1 MGLYSRIKRSTAE
14 ANMHLEF
21 TEQERAFREDVRR
34 FLRERLP
41 ADIRDKV
48 HGGYELAREDYLMW
62 QRRLYERGWGAM
74 NWPLQFGGT
83 GWNAVQQYI
92 FEEEAAQAGAPR
104 LIPFGLKMVAPVL
117 MAYGSA
123 AQQSK
128 FLPKI
133 LSGEAWW
140 CQGYSEPGAGSD
152 LASLRTRAVRDGDH
166 YLVNGQKTWNTL
178 GHFAD
183 WIFCLVRT
191 DPQAKPQS
199 GITFLL
205 IDMKSPGISVRP
217 IALMDGGR
225 EVNDVW
231 FENVRVP
238 LENRVG
244 EENRGWTYAKFLLG
258 HERTIIAGIGTAKRE
273 LARLKRVAAAQRKDE
288 GVLLDDP
295 LFAARV
301 ARVEI
306 ELAALEITNLRVLCD
321 EQKSRAP
328 GPEASMLKIR
338 GSEIQQDISE
348 LLMRAAGAYALP
360 MRREAMEAGWQ
371 ADPAL
376 PPAGPRYAAGA
387 TAAYLNLRKLS
398 IFGGTNEIQKNIIA
412 KMMGL

>member
-1 MGLYSRIKRSTAE
+1 
-14 ANMHLEF
+14 MHLEF
-21 TEQERAFREDVRR
+21 TEEEQALREDVRR
-34 FLRERLP
+34 FLRERLAP
-41 ADIRDKV
+41 DIRDKV
-48 HGGYELAREDYLMW
+48 LSGCELTRDDYLMW

-74 NWPLQFGGT
+74 SWPVQFGGA

-92 FEEEAAQAGAPR
+92 FEEEAALAGAPR

-123 AQQSK
+123 AQQMK

-133 LSGEAWW
+133 ISGETWW

-152 LASLRTRAVRDGDH
+152 LASLRTRAVREGDH
-166 YLVNGQKTWNTL
+166 YVVNGQKTWNTL
-178 GHFAD
+178 GHYAD

-205 IDMKSPGISVRP
+205 IDMKSPGVSVRP
-217 IALMDGGR
+217 IALLDGGR

-258 HERTIIAGIGTAKRE
+258 HERTLIAGVGTAKRE
-273 LARLKRVAAAQRKDE
+273 LARLKRTAAAERPE
-288 GVLLDDP
+288 GRPLLNAP

-306 ELAALEITNLRVLCD
+306 ELAALEITNLRVLCA
-321 EQKSRAP
+321 ERNSQAP

-360 MRREAMEAGWQ
+360 MCREAMEAGWQ
-371 ADPAL
+371 ADPNAANVM
-376 PPAGPRYAAGA
+376 AG
-387 TAAYLNLRKLS
+387 YLNQRKLS
-398 IFGGTNEIQKNIIA
+398 IFGGTNEIQRNIIA

>member
-1 MGLYSRIKRSTAE
+1 M
-14 ANMHLEF
+14 NLEF
-21 TEQERAFREDVRR
+21 TEEELEFREDVRR

-41 ADIRDKV
+41 AEIRDKV
-48 HGGYELAREDYLMW
+48 LSGCELARDDYLMW
-62 QRRLYERGWGAM
+62 QRRLFERGWGAPG
-74 NWPLQFGGT
+74 WPARFGGA

-92 FEEEAAQAGAPR
+92 FEEAAALAGAPR

-117 MAYGSA
+117 MTYGTP
-123 AQQSK
+123 AQQSS

-133 LSGEAWW
+133 IRGETWW

-152 LASLRTRAVRDGDH
+152 LASLRTRAIREGD
-166 YLVNGQKTWNTL
+166 YYIVNGQKTWNTL

-205 IDMKSPGISVRP
+205 IDMKSPGVSVRP
-217 IALMDGGR
+217 IALLDGGR

-258 HERTIIAGIGTAKRE
+258 HERTLIAGVGTAKRE
-273 LARLKRVAAAQRKDE
+273 LARLKRMAAAERTE
-288 GVLLDDP
+288 GRPLLDDP

-306 ELAALEITNLRVLCD
+306 ELTALEITNLRVLCA
-321 EQKSRAP
+321 ERSSQAP

-348 LLMRAAGAYALP
+348 LLMRAAGACALP
-360 MRREAMEAGWQ
+360 MHREAMEAGWQ
-371 ADPAL
+371 ADPNAANVM
-376 PPAGPRYAAGA
+376 AG
-387 TAAYLNLRKLS
+387 YLNLRKLS